1 MKVIAEGDLKELLL
15 TGENRRYKTIARNSD
30 LLDGL
35 NRAVSFM
42 IAANN
47 IDDLKSAS
55 FLHYE
60 KLKYSFSGLSSVRL
74 SNRYVHR
81 LIFLEEEDRI
91 TLKLIE
97 IDDTHYGNKR

>member
-1 MKVIAEGDLKELLL
+1 MKVIAEGDLRELLL
-15 TGENRRYKTIARNSD
+15 TGENRRYKAIARNRD

-42 IAANN
+42 IAAEN
-47 IDDLKSAS
+47 IDNLKSAS

-60 KLKYSFSGLSSVRL
+60 KLKYSYSGLSSVRL

-81 LIFLEEEDRI
+81 LIFLEEGDKI
-91 TLKLIE
+91 TLKLIK